1 MYFDLKG
8 LKLAIIGGGDPCCEI
23 LDRFSGPDLK
33 HFNIQVLMVADTIE
47 ISRGIIRARE
57 LNILTTKDYH
67 EVCKLSGLN
76 LILKLKNDD
85 LLSCILEKVNTERV
99 SIIDLDTYG
108 AMSFIHFLKT
118 EEEKIRIRKRLEA
131 EDLEKEAIA
140 DLFEQFS
147 RSINEIAENRIS
159 FLEQERQDLRKIE
172 KELNQIIQ
180 GSMIPTFIINNEH
193 IITHWN
199 TACEELTGYP
209 AYKLVGTDR
218 QWVPFRS
225 AKRPTLADMVVD
237 QTSDEIV
244 QKFYGNAWRKCKIIN
259 GAYEAEEFFPHMGSD
274 GKWIFFT
281 AAPIKS
287 PDGKI
292 IGAIQTLRDRTED
305 KKVQAEIE
313 LQDLKLAKLHD
324 KNRKSEEKYRAL
336 FNENP
341 NPIFIIDSMNF
352 EILDV
357 NHRVLEAYGYDKSEL
372 LGTSFLEIGEK
383 NDDILRQDMLNLP
396 QGGSVL
402 FTKKRHYRKSAQAF
416 FVNIKVVKVMFS
428 QRVVL
433 IASTTDMTESVEK
446 ETQLIQAGK
455 LATLGT
461 MAAGMAHEINQ
472 PLNVIQICADL
483 IQKMVKKGVTI
494 PDDDLLNMSRDIIEN
509 VARAAGVIKHVR
521 DFARQSERD
530 LKKLNINDPIR
541 DVFKVL
547 GHQLAVHSIEVVL
560 DLDEHLPEVRA
571 EHNRLEQVFI
581 NLVTNAIDAMDE
593 KSARAGGP
601 VEKTLTIKTYAENG
615 HVVATVSDTGTGMN
629 EEVKHKLF
637 EPFFTTKDTGKGT
650 GLGTSISF
658 GIIQDYNGTIN
669 VKTEEG
675 QGSCFTVRFPVA
687 G

>member
-8 LKLAIIGGGDPCCEI
+8 LKLAIIGGGDPCCDI
-23 LDRFSGPDLK
+23 LDRFSGPGLK
-33 HFNIQVLMVADTIE
+33 GLNIQVLMVADTIE
-47 ISRGIIRARE
+47 ISKGIIRARQ
-57 LNILTTKDYH
+57 LNIPTTKDYH
-67 EVCKLSGLN
+67 EVCKLTDLD

-85 LLSCILEKVNTERV
+85 LLPCILEKVNTERV

-108 AMSFIHFLKT
+108 AMSFVHFLKT
-118 EEEKIRIRKRLEA
+118 EEEKIQIRKRLETQ
-131 EDLEKEAIA
+131 DLEKEAVA
-140 DLFEQFS
+140 DLFDQFS
-147 RSINEIAENRIS
+147 RRINEIAENRIS
-159 FLEQERQDLRKIE
+159 FLEQERRDLRKIE

-199 TACEELTGYP
+199 VACEELTGYP

-225 AKRPTLADMVVD
+225 VKRPVLADMVVD
-237 QTSDEIV
+237 YTSEETV
-244 QKFYGNAWRKCKIIN
+244 RKYYGNAWRKCKIIN
-259 GAYEAEEFFPHMGSD
+259 GAYEAEEFFPHMGTE

-287 PDGKI
+287 PEGKI

-305 KKVQAEIE
+305 KKAQEEIE
-313 LQDLKLAKLHD
+313 LQDQELAKLHE
-324 KNRKSEEKYRAL
+324 KYRKSEEKYRSL

-341 NPIFIIDSMNF
+341 NPIFIIDSMTF

-357 NHRVLEAYGYDKSEL
+357 NHRVLEDYGYDKSEL
-372 LGTSFLEIGEK
+372 MGTSFLEIGEK
-383 NDDILRQDMLNLP
+383 TDDTLRRDMLNLP
-396 QGGSVL
+396 QGGSIL
-402 FTKKRHYRKSAQAF
+402 FTKKRHYRKSGQAF
-416 FVNIKVVKVMFS
+416 FVNIKMVKVMFS

-483 IQKMVKKGVTI
+483 IQKMVHKGVTI
-494 PDDDLLNMSRDIIEN
+494 SDEDLLNMSKDIIEN

-530 LKKLNINDPIR
+530 LKKLDINDPIR

-547 GHQLAVHSIEVVL
+547 GHQITVHSIEVVL
-560 DLDEHLPEVRA
+560 ELKDHLPSIRA

-593 KSARAGGP
+593 KSARTEGP
-601 VEKTLTIKTYAENG
+601 VEKTLTIKTFAQNG

-629 EEVKHKLF
+629 EEVKNKLF

-658 GIIQDYNGTIN
+658 GIIKDYNGTIS
-669 VKTEEG
+669 VETQEG
-675 QGSCFTVRFPVA
+675 KGSCFMVQFPAVS
-687 G
+687 

>member
-1 MYFDLKG
+1 MYFDLQG
-8 LKLAIIGGGDPCCEI
+8 LKLAIIGGGEPCCEI
-23 LDRFSGPDLK
+23 LDRFTGPDLSAL
-33 HFNIQVLMVADTIE
+33 NIQVLMVADTIE
-47 ISRGIIRARE
+47 ISKGILRARE
-57 LNILTTKDYH
+57 LNIPTTKDYH
-67 EVCKLSGLN
+67 QICHLSGLD
-76 LILKLKNDD
+76 LILKLKNDN

-131 EDLEKEAIA
+131 QDLEKDAVAE
-140 DLFEQFS
+140 LFEKFS
-147 RSINEIAENRIS
+147 RRINEIAENRIS
-159 FLEQERQDLRKIE
+159 FLEQERRDLQKIE

-180 GSMIPTFIINNEH
+180 GSMIPTFIINSEH

-199 TACEELTGYP
+199 TACEQLTGYP

-225 AKRPTLADMVVD
+225 AKRPILADMVVD
-237 QTSDEIV
+237 QTSDDIV
-244 QKFYGNAWRKCKIIN
+244 QKYYGNAWRRCKIIN
-259 GAYEAEEFFPHMGSD
+259 GAYEAEEFFPHMGEN
-274 GKWIFFT
+274 GRWIFFT

-287 PDGKI
+287 PEGKI

-305 KKVQAEIE
+305 KKAQEEIE
-313 LQDLKLAKLHD
+313 LQDQELAKLHE
-324 KNRKSEEKYRAL
+324 KYKKSEEKYRSL

-341 NPIFIIDSMNF
+341 NPIFIIDNQTF

-357 NHRVLEAYGYDKSEL
+357 NHRVQETYGYTKSDL
-372 LGTSFLEIGEK
+372 MGTSFLDIGEK
-383 NDDILRQDMLNLP
+383 TDDTIRQGMQVLI
-396 QGGSVL
+396 QGGSRL
-402 FTKKRHYRKSAQAF
+402 FTKKRHYRKTGQAF
-416 FVNIKVVKVMFS
+416 FVNIKVVKVVFTH
-428 QRVVL
+428 REVL
-433 IASTTDMTESVEK
+433 IAATTDITESVEK

-483 IQKMVKKGVTI
+483 IQKMVKKGVKI
-494 PDDDLLNMSRDIIEN
+494 PEEDLLGMSQDIIEN

-547 GHQLAVHSIEVVL
+547 GHQLTVHSIEVML

-593 KSARAGGP
+593 KSARAEGP
-601 VEKTLTIKTYAENG
+601 VEKTLTIKTFAENG
-615 HVVATVSDTGTGMN
+615 HAVATVSDTGTGMS
-629 EEVKHKLF
+629 EEVKNKLF

-658 GIIQDYNGTIN
+658 GIIQDYSGTIS
-669 VKTEEG
+669 VETQEG
-675 QGSCFTVRFPVA
+675 KGSRFTVRFPA
-687 G
+687 AT

>member
-8 LKLAIIGGGDPCCEI
+8 LKLAIIGGGDPCREI
-23 LDRFSGPDLK
+23 LDRFTGPELK
-33 HFNIQVLMVADTIE
+33 GLNIQVLMVADTIE
-47 ISRGIIRARE
+47 ISKGIVRARE
-57 LNILTTKDYH
+57 LNIPTTKDFH
-67 EVCKLSGLN
+67 QVCHLSGLD

-85 LLSCILEKVNTERV
+85 LLTCILEKVNTERV

-108 AMSFIHFLKT
+108 AMSFINFLKT

-131 EDLEKEAIA
+131 QNLEKEAVA

-147 RSINEIAENRIS
+147 RRVNEIAENRIS
-159 FLEQERQDLRKIE
+159 FLEQERRDLQKIE

-180 GSMIPTFIINNEH
+180 GSMIPTFIINSEH

-225 AKRPTLADMVVD
+225 AKRPILADMVVD
-237 QTSDEIV
+237 QTSDDIV
-244 QKFYGNAWRKCKIIN
+244 QKYYGNAWRKCKIIN
-259 GAYEAEEFFPHMGSD
+259 GAYEAEEFFPHMGEN
-274 GKWIFFT
+274 GRWIFFT

-287 PDGKI
+287 PEGEI

-305 KKVQAEIE
+305 KKAQEEIE
-313 LQDLKLAKLHD
+313 LQDQELAKLHE
-324 KNRKSEEKYRAL
+324 KYKKSEEKYRSL

-341 NPIFIIDSMNF
+341 NPIFIIDNQTF

-357 NHRVLEAYGYDKSEL
+357 NHRVQETYGYTKSDL

-383 NDDILRQDMLNLP
+383 TDDTIRQGMHGLI
-396 QGGSVL
+396 QGGSRL
-402 FTKKRHYRKSAQAF
+402 FTKKRHYRKTGQAF
-416 FVNIKVVKVMFS
+416 FVNIKVVKVVFS
-428 QRVVL
+428 HREVL
-433 IASTTDMTESVEK
+433 IASTTDITESVEK

-483 IQKMVKKGVTI
+483 IQKMVKKGVKI
-494 PDDDLLNMSRDIIEN
+494 PDEDLLGMSQDIIEN
-509 VARAAGVIKHVR
+509 VGRAAGVIKHVR

-530 LKKLNINDPIR
+530 LKKLNINDPIQ

-547 GHQLAVHSIEVVL
+547 GHQLTVHSIEVVL
-560 DLDEHLPEVRA
+560 DLDEHLPEIRA

-593 KSARAGGP
+593 KSARAEGP
-601 VEKTLTIKTYAENG
+601 VEKILTIKTFAENG
-615 HVVATVSDTGTGMN
+615 YVVATVSDTGIGMS
-629 EEVKHKLF
+629 EEVKNKLF
-637 EPFFTTKDTGKGT
+637 QPFFTTKEIGKGT
-650 GLGTSISF
+650 GLGTCISF
-658 GIIQDYNGTIN
+658 GIVKDYSGTIS
-669 VKTEEG
+669 VETDEG
-675 QGSCFTVRFPVA
+675 KGSCFTVRFHA
-687 G
+687 AT